1 LGKSAVLSTKLRG
14 EVQRMI
20 PLARIQVL
28 EEKVAA
34 LERQLAEQP
43 NIDQIAIEIE
53 KRFVQQLQVRGTS
66 E

>member
-1 LGKSAVLSTKLRG
+1 
-14 EVQRMI
+14 MI

>member
-1 LGKSAVLSTKLRG
+1 MGGNTTIFTIIVDLK
-14 EVQRMI
+14 EQVQE
-20 PLARIQVL
+20 L
-28 EEKVAA
+28 EKRVAA

-53 KRFVQQLQVRGTS
+53 KRFVQQISKVRGTS

>member
-1 LGKSAVLSTKLRG
+1 MENKATITTIIADH
-14 EVQRMI
+14 EE
-20 PLARIQVL
+20 RIEAL
-28 EEKVAA
+28 EKKVAA

-53 KRFVQQLQVRGTS
+53 KRFVQQISKVRGTS